1 MKDFASFTGAGVPQE
16 FLSEAQSI
24 AEQMDGKSE
33 AELLRNI
40 YARAV
45 EGKRAG
51 TLTNSE
57 IDAFVAQF
65 APMLDAGKRKK
76 LYKVAEEIKRM

>member
-1 MKDFASFTGAGVPQE
+1 MKDFASFTGTGVPQE

-24 AEQMDGKSE
+24 AAQMDGKSE

-57 IDAFVAQF
+57 IDAFAAQF